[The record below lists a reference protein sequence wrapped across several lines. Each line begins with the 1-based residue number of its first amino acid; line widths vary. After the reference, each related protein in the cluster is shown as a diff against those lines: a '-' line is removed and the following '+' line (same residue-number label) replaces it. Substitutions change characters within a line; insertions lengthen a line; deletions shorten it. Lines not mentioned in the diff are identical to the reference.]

1 MGYKHKRGLPDRQ
14 AGFTLVELVMVM
26 VIIGIIAL
34 PGSFLMQYLV
44 QSSVFI
50 PKQLNMD
57 MLAADALDIML
68 EGDSQ
73 AEGLRS
79 SRNITN
85 IQSNEV
91 TFNNQDNQ
99 SIRYRL
105 AGDKLYRSINGG
117 ADALIPYYIPPAGVT
132 VTGKDGS
139 LFTYYDD
146 ATDGTAEVV
155 TATAADVRRIEISL
169 IVVSGSGLSA
179 DWEGRSEQSSSIA
192 VKKFQ

>member
-1 MGYKHKRGLPDRQ
+1 
-14 AGFTLVELVMVM
+14 
-26 VIIGIIAL
+26 
-34 PGSFLMQYLV
+34 
-44 QSSVFI
+44 
-50 PKQLNMD
+50 
-57 MLAADALDIML
+57 
-68 EGDSQ
+68 
-73 AEGLRS
+73 

-85 IQSNEV
+85 VLPNEV
-91 TFNNQDNQ
+91 SFNNQDNVL
-99 SIRYRL
+99 IRYRL
-105 AGDKLYRSINGG
+105 VGNKLYRSVNGG
-117 ADALIPYYIPPAGVT
+117 ADALIPYYIPATGVT
-132 VTGKDGS
+132 VTGKSGS

>member
-1 MGYKHKRGLPDRQ
+1 MGYKMRRGLPAGQ
-14 AGFTLVELVMVM
+14 AGFTLIELVMVM

-44 QSSVFI
+44 QSSIFI

-73 AEGLRS
+73 AQGLRF
-79 SRNITN
+79 SRDITN
-85 IQSNEV
+85 IQPNEV

-99 SIRYRL
+99 SLRYFL
-105 AGDKLYRSINGG
+105 ADNKLYRSVNGG
-117 ADALIPYYIPPAGVT
+117 ADALIPYYIPAAGVT
-132 VTGKDGS
+132 VTGKNGS
-139 LFTYYDD
+139 LFTYFDGSD
-146 ATDGTAEVV
+146 GATAV
-155 TATAADVRRIEISL
+155 AADVRRIETVL
-169 IVVSGSGLSA
+169 IAISGSGLSA

>member
-1 MGYKHKRGLPDRQ
+1 MGYKMRRGLPAGQ
-14 AGFTLVELVMVM
+14 AGFTLIELVMVM

-57 MLAADALDIML
+57 MLAADAVDIML

-73 AEGLRS
+73 AQGLRF
-79 SRNITN
+79 SRDITN
-85 IQSNEV
+85 IQPNEV

-99 SIRYRL
+99 SLRYFL
-105 AGDKLYRSINGG
+105 ADNKLYRSVNGG
-117 ADALIPYYIPPAGVT
+117 ADALIPYYIPAAGVT
-132 VTGKDGS
+132 VTGKNGS
-139 LFTYYDD
+139 LFTYFDGSNG
-146 ATDGTAEVV
+146 ATAV
-155 TATAADVRRIEISL
+155 AADVRRIETVL
-169 IVVSGSGLSA
+169 IAISGSGLSA

>member
-1 MGYKHKRGLPDRQ
+1 MGHKYKR
-14 AGFTLVELVMVM
+14 GFTLVELVMVI
-26 VIIGIIAL
+26 VIIGIIAV
-34 PGSFLMQYLV
+34 PGSFLMQYLI

-50 PKQLNMD
+50 PKQLNVD
-57 MLAADALDIML
+57 MLTADALDIMV

-73 AEGLRS
+73 ARGLRF
-79 SRNITN
+79 SRDITN
-85 IQSNEV
+85 IQTNEV

-105 AGDKLYRSINGG
+105 AGDKLYRSINAG
-117 ADALIPYYIPPAGVT
+117 ADELIPYYTPAAGVT
-132 VTGKDGS
+132 VTGGSGS

-169 IVVSGSGLSA
+169 IAVSGSGLSA

-192 VKKFQ
+192 VRKFQ

>member
-1 MGYKHKRGLPDRQ
+1 MGYKIKR
-14 AGFTLVELVMVM
+14 GFTLIELVMVM

-73 AEGLRS
+73 AKGLRF
-79 SRNITN
+79 SRNMTN
-85 IQSNEV
+85 IQSNDI

-105 AGDKLYRSINGG
+105 VGNKLYRSINGG
-117 ADALIPYYIPPAGVT
+117 ADALIPYYIPATGVT
-132 VTGKDGS
+132 MAGKNGA
-139 LFTYYDD
+139 LFTYF
-146 ATDGTAEVV
+146 DGNEAV
-155 TATAADVRRIEISL
+155 AAMADNVRRVEMVL
-169 IVVSGSGLSA
+169 MATSGSGMAA
-179 DWEGRSEQSSSIA
+179 DWEGRSEQASSVA

>member
-1 MGYKHKRGLPDRQ
+1 MGYKMRR
-14 AGFTLVELVMVM
+14 GFTLIELVMVM

-44 QSSVFI
+44 QSSIFI

-73 AEGLRS
+73 AQGLRF
-79 SRNITN
+79 SRDITN
-85 IQSNEV
+85 IQPNEV

-99 SIRYRL
+99 SLRYFL
-105 AGDKLYRSINGG
+105 ADNKLYRSVNGG
-117 ADALIPYYIPPAGVT
+117 ADALIPYYIPAAGVT
-132 VTGKDGS
+132 VTGKNGS
-139 LFTYYDD
+139 LFTYFDGSNG
-146 ATDGTAEVV
+146 ATAV
-155 TATAADVRRIEISL
+155 AADVRRIETVL
-169 IVVSGSGLSA
+169 IAISGSGLSA

>member
-1 MGYKHKRGLPDRQ
+1 MGYKHKR
-14 AGFTLVELVMVM
+14 GFTLVELVMVI
-26 VIIGIIAL
+26 VIIGIIAV
-34 PGSFLMQYLV
+34 PGSFLMQYLI

-57 MLAADALDIML
+57 MLAADALDIMA

-73 AEGLRS
+73 ARGLRF
-79 SRNITN
+79 SRDITN
-85 IQSNEV
+85 IQANEV

-99 SIRYRL
+99 AIRYHL
-105 AGDKLYRSINGG
+105 TGDKLYRSVDAG
-117 ADALIPYYIPPAGVT
+117 ADALIPYYIPAAGVT
-132 VTGKDGS
+132 VAGKNGS

-169 IVVSGSGLSA
+169 IAVSGSGLSA
-179 DWEGRSEQSSSIA
+179 EWEGRSEQSSSIA
-192 VKKFQ
+192 VRKFQ

>member
-1 MGYKHKRGLPDRQ
+1 MGYKMRRGLPAGQ
-14 AGFTLVELVMVM
+14 AGFTLIELVMVM

-44 QSSVFI
+44 QSSIFI

-73 AEGLRS
+73 AQGLRF
-79 SRNITN
+79 SRDITN
-85 IQSNEV
+85 IQPNEV

-99 SIRYRL
+99 SLRYFL
-105 AGDKLYRSINGG
+105 ADNKLYRSVNGG
-117 ADALIPYYIPPAGVT
+117 ADALIPYYIPAAGVT
-132 VTGKDGS
+132 VTGKNGS
-139 LFTYYDD
+139 LFTYFDGSNG
-146 ATDGTAEVV
+146 ATAV
-155 TATAADVRRIEISL
+155 AADVRRIETVL
-169 IVVSGSGLSA
+169 IAISGSGLSA

>member
-1 MGYKHKRGLPDRQ
+1 MGYKIKS
-14 AGFTLVELVMVM
+14 GFTLVELVMVM
-26 VIIGIIAL
+26 AIIGIIAV

-57 MLAADALDIML
+57 MLAADAVDIML

-73 AEGLRS
+73 AKGLRF

-85 IQSNEV
+85 ILPNEV
-91 TFNNQDNQ
+91 SFNNQDNVL
-99 SIRYRL
+99 IRYRIV
-105 AGDKLYRSINGG
+105 ANKLYRSISGG
-117 ADALIPYYIPPAGVT
+117 ADALIPYYIPAAGVT
-132 VTGKDGS
+132 VTGKSGS

-146 ATDGTAEVV
+146 ATDGTSEAAP
-155 TATAADVRRIEISL
+155 ATAADVRRIEISL
-169 IVVSGSGLSA
+169 IATSGSGLSA
-179 DWEGRSEQSSSIA
+179 DWEGRSEQKSSIA

>member
-1 MGYKHKRGLPDRQ
+1 MGYKMRRGLPAGQ
-14 AGFTLVELVMVM
+14 AGFTLIELVMVM

-73 AEGLRS
+73 AQGLRF
-79 SRNITN
+79 SRDITN
-85 IQSNEV
+85 IQPNEV

-99 SIRYRL
+99 SLRYFL
-105 AGDKLYRSINGG
+105 ADNKLYRSVNGG
-117 ADALIPYYIPPAGVT
+117 ADALIPYYIPAAGVT
-132 VTGKDGS
+132 VTGKNGS
-139 LFTYYDD
+139 LFTYFDGSNG
-146 ATDGTAEVV
+146 ATAV
-155 TATAADVRRIEISL
+155 AADVRRIETVL
-169 IVVSGSGLSA
+169 IAISGSGLSA